1 MMSYVYHCWFKELQS
16 IPQIMCMMM
25 TTMEG
30 NSWSDKMNDIGV
42 MKPIISVVSRLLFVL
57 SPSSPLLASL
67 CFLYCG
73 HVLQILKHLFFFFWH
88 IQQILFPSE
97 QFAVLAKVCPS
108 QPKFIY
114 WAKLKICL
122 AVSPAVSKCVM
133 RDQKRP
139 SLHCLFSW
147 LYVSIFLQPF
157 PMFNKFAILELI
169 LS

>member
-73 HVLQILKHLFFFFWH
+73 HVLQILKYLFFLG
-88 IQQILFPSE
+88 ISSRSCFP
-97 QFAVLAKVCPS
+97 QFAVLVKVCPS

-122 AVSPAVSKCVM
+122 AVSPAVSKWVM

-157 PMFNKFAILELI
+157 PMSNKLAILELI